1 MFSSTVKPL
10 PLSRLEPQSFTLAL
24 ELRVREVEEENRA
37 LRREISQLP
46 RSPTHGNQHSLHHS
60 SGHHGNQS
68 QVHSTEEGTGDSEA
82 QKALSKV
89 NSSSCVQQPAVD
101 KCEVGMRGEQSYSLS
116 INKTYNNIFA

>member
-1 MFSSTVKPL
+1 MKPL
-10 PLSRLEPQSFTLAL
+10 PLSPLEPQSSTLAL

-68 QVHSTEEGTGDSEA
+68 QLHSTEEGTGDIEA
-82 QKALSKV
+82 QKAHSKV
-89 NSSSCVQQPAVD
+89 NGSSCVQQPAVD
-101 KCEVGMRGEQSYSLS
+101 KCEVGM
-116 INKTYNNIFA
+116 KVKNNPILQASVRLLNNMIA